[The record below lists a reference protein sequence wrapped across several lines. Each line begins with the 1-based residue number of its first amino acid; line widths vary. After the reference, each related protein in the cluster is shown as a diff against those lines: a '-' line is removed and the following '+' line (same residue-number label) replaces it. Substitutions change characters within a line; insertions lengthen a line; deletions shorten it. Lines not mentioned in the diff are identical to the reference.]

1 MKTIFSLKV
10 TTTKVTFLLSLS
22 PLPPSPPTPH
32 PPYGPVPL
40 PYDEKNSFPDN
51 LSFSKLKL
59 PLHLLGGGSHHEMP
73 DHT

>member
-10 TTTKVTFLLSLS
+10 TTTKVTFLLSL
-22 PLPPSPPTPH
+22 